1 MKRLSFMIRS
11 RRANSPAGLPQALWA
26 LMLGNLI
33 IGTGVMVVP
42 GTLNDISSSLG
53 VTVPQAGMLITA
65 GAILMGLGAP
75 TLATLVAGWD
85 RRRLLVGSLLWYGV
99 LLGACALA
107 PDYGTLLPLRVLAM
121 VAPAVFTPQAAA
133 SVGLMVPSERR
144 GQAITFVFLG
154 WSVASVMGMPLS
166 AWVGG
171 TLGWRWAFGGVALGA
186 LVGGWWLWRVM
197 PDGIKPVALSRKGW
211 GQALGSAPLM
221 LAVGVTLLSAFGQF
235 TLFSY
240 FAPYFRQM
248 LGVEAGTLSLMFLW
262 FGVFGLTGNVGLS
275 RHIDK
280 LGAARAAMLTLGLMT
295 LTQLLWPLGQ
305 SVWSMALV
313 LVPWALGCFAANS
326 AQQARL
332 VNLSPQ
338 LAPATVALN
347 TSAMYAGQA
356 MGSALGGWMI
366 AQGQMAQL
374 HWVSLGLLLLA
385 MALSAWASRAAISGR
400 RPPGK
405 HPAKDCSPASRGR

>member
-1 MKRLSFMIRS
+1 MCIR
-11 RRANSPAGLPQALWA
+11 
-26 LMLGNLI
+26 
-33 IGTGVMVVP
+33 
-42 GTLNDISSSLG
+42 
-53 VTVPQAGMLITA
+53 
-65 GAILMGLGAP
+65 
-75 TLATLVAGWD
+75 D
-85 RRRLLVGSLLWYGV
+85 R
-99 LLGACALA
+99 
-107 PDYGTLLPLRVLAM
+107 
-121 VAPAVFTPQAAA
+121 
-133 SVGLMVPSERR
+133 
-144 GQAITFVFLG
+144 
-154 WSVASVMGMPLS
+154 
-166 AWVGG
+166 
-171 TLGWRWAFGGVALGA
+171 GA
-186 LVGGWWLWRVM
+186 LLGGWWLWRVM
-197 PDGIKPVALSRKGW
+197 PDGIKPAALSRKGW

-405 HPAKDCSPASRGR
+405 HPAKGCNPASRGR

>member
-1 MKRLSFMIRS
+1 M
-11 RRANSPAGLPQALWA
+11 
-26 LMLGNLI
+26 
-33 IGTGVMVVP
+33 
-42 GTLNDISSSLG
+42 
-53 VTVPQAGMLITA
+53 
-65 GAILMGLGAP
+65 
-75 TLATLVAGWD
+75 
-85 RRRLLVGSLLWYGV
+85 
-99 LLGACALA
+99 
-107 PDYGTLLPLRVLAM
+107 
-121 VAPAVFTPQAAA
+121 
-133 SVGLMVPSERR
+133 
-144 GQAITFVFLG
+144 
-154 WSVASVMGMPLS
+154 
-166 AWVGG
+166 
-171 TLGWRWAFGGVALGA
+171 ALGA